1 MSNCHRHNLSSMSP
15 SQYQRIVKDLM
26 ILITMFIL
34 RNRCCF
40 FEIRNVVS
48 FSSGNFDS
56 LVLQIGELHNYSK
69 LSNTKGFK
77 YFRKWEAIDCKYVQI
92 RLNELKS
99 Y

>member
-1 MSNCHRHNLSSMSP
+1 MSP

-26 ILITMFIL
+26 ILFTMFIL

-56 LVLQIGELHNYSK
+56 LVLQIGKLHKYSK
-69 LSNTKGFK
+69 LSNTK
-77 YFRKWEAIDCKYVQI
+77 RLQI
-92 RLNELKS
+92 F
-99 Y
+99 

>member
-1 MSNCHRHNLSSMSP
+1 MSP
-15 SQYQRIVKDLM
+15 AQPFKYVTITVSKNSQGFNDFNHNVHIKES
-26 ILITMFIL
+26 F
-34 RNRCCF
+34 CF

-56 LVLQIGELHNYSK
+56 LVLQIGELHKYSK

-99 Y
+99 D